1 MKYPEDLAGLRRSLL
16 LEGMEMAPYIGVIGA
31 GTMGRGIAETALVS
45 GFSVILLDTSEE
57 LALRGVSAIKKSL
70 ERGVEK
76 GRITAESMEEMM
88 GRLTSGE
95 DYSLLKDCGMVIEA
109 VYEDLE
115 VKSSVLSA
123 VSRVVSPDALIG
135 TNTSSLSVSK
145 MAGAVVTPE
154 RFVGI
159 HFFNPVPVMK
169 LVEIVPGEGTS
180 ETTLERARELARSM
194 GKTPVM
200 VKESPGFVVNRL
212 LCPLMNEA
220 AYLLMEG
227 VATAEDIDTAM
238 KLGANHP
245 IGPLALADLVGIDV
259 LLAIMEVLH
268 SEMGDDKYKP
278 CPLLREMVEKGHLG
292 RKSGQGFFSYAR

>member
-145 MAGAVVTPE
+145 MAGAVITPE

-180 ETTLERARELARSM
+180 ETTLERARLARSM

>member
-1 MKYPEDLAGLRRSLL
+1 
-16 LEGMEMAPYIGVIGA
+16 MAPDIGVIGA
-31 GTMGRGIAETALVS
+31 GTMGRGIAEAALVS
-45 GFSVILLDTSEE
+45 GFSVILLDTTEE
-57 LALRGVSAIKKSL
+57 IAGRGVLAIKKSL
-70 ERGVEK
+70 ERGVER
-76 GRITAESMEEMM
+76 GRITRESMEDMM
-88 GRLTSGE
+88 GRLAAGA
-95 DYSLLKDCGMVIEA
+95 DYSLLKDCGVILEA
-109 VYEDLE
+109 VYEDLD

-123 VSRVVSPDALIG
+123 VSRVVGPDTLIG

-145 MAGAVVTPE
+145 MAKAVVSPE

-169 LVEIVPGEGTS
+169 LVEIVPGESTSAGT
-180 ETTLERARELARSM
+180 LKRARDVAESM
-194 GKTPVM
+194 GKTPVV

-227 VATAEDIDTAM
+227 AASAEDIDTAM

-245 IGPLALADLVGIDV
+245 IGPLALADLVGLDV

-268 SEMGDDKYKP
+268 SEMRDDKYRP
-278 CPLLREMVEKGHLG
+278 CPLIREMVEKGRLG
-292 RKSGQGFFSYAR
+292 RKTGQGFFSYAK